1 MKNAKE
7 LDFITWEDRSTGIQ
21 LFGRVRRVLEKSV
34 IVDVVGLDDATV
46 VNHKRYRIIEEA
58 EIDESTAEQFRR
70 ARKEMGKGK
79 LF

>member
-1 MKNAKE
+1 MKNANE
-7 LDFITWEDRSTGIQ
+7 LDFITWEDRSTGIK

-46 VNHKRYRIIEEA
+46 VNHKRYGIIEES
-58 EIDESTAEQFRR
+58 EIDGSTAEQFRR